1 MGIRIQLEYS
11 FARPKKI
18 KPVKIKPTRARDR
31 LQTVHWFVLHHP
43 VFQTKPTLAQF
54 AKNGSWETAW
64 AFTLETLPSEN
75 SITAFLE
82 SNQELA
88 FEVFFGQ
95 AFLGVRFEGKTD
107 QVKSF
112 AIACVQAFLLA
123 RDARTFFESLCE
135 QTGLTNFTQS
145 FSFAEIGAI
154 NAWRSVG
161 AFKINDLL
169 EPDLEAIWQALQT
182 SSVTANTTHVKAI
195 EFACNQPIAHWL
207 ALPVS
212 LLEPPFELQENLI
225 RQALEFVR
233 R

>member
-1 MGIRIQLEYS
+1 
-11 FARPKKI
+11 
-18 KPVKIKPTRARDR
+18 
-31 LQTVHWFVLHHP
+31 
-43 VFQTKPTLAQF
+43 VFQHPSFQTAPTLAQF

-75 SITAFLE
+75 ELVAFLGSIKE
-82 SNQELA
+82 IA

-95 AFLGVRFEGKTD
+95 AFLGVRFEAESD
-107 QVKSF
+107 QIETF
-112 AIACVQAFLLA
+112 AFACVKAFNDA
-123 RDARTFFESLCE
+123 RDAKTFFESLGL
-135 QTGLTNFTQS
+135 QTGLTNFAQS

-161 AFKINDLL
+161 AFEINNLF
-169 EPDLEAIWQALQT
+169 EPDLESIWQALQT
-182 SSVTANTTHVKAI
+182 SSVAANTTHVKAI
-195 EFACNQPIAHWL
+195 EFACKQPILHWL

-212 LLEPPFELQENLI
+212 SLEPPFELQADLI